1 MGMVP
6 NIPRVGSMFWDPKLA
21 SDMRNPAPLTIAIR
35 SYRDLRVWQQSMD
48 LAETIY
54 QITKTFPD
62 TERYGLISQ
71 LRRAAASVASNIAEG
86 HTRSLGD
93 YIRHL
98 LISNGS
104 LAEIETQLILSQR
117 LGILST
123 ADADQLLRACEQL
136 GRGIGALRKSLGARR
151 RSLTP
156 NPSIHTASP

>member
-1 MGMVP
+1 M
-6 NIPRVGSMFWDPKLA
+6 SK
-21 SDMRNPAPLTIAIR
+21 PAPLTTIR

-48 LAETIY
+48 LAQAIY
-54 QITKTFPD
+54 QVTRTFPD

-104 LAEIETQLILSQR
+104 LAEMETQLILSQR

-123 ADADQLLRACEQL
+123 TDAHQLLLACEQL
-136 GRGIGALRKSLGARR
+136 GRGLGALRKSLGARR

-156 NPSIHTASP
+156 NP

>member
-1 MGMVP
+1 MTRRMGMVP
-6 NIPRVGSMFWDPKLA
+6 NIPRVGSMFWGPDLA
-21 SDMRNPAPLTIAIR
+21 SDMSKPPPLTTIR

-48 LAETIY
+48 LAQAIY
-54 QITKTFPD
+54 QVTRTFPD

-71 LRRAAASVASNIAEG
+71 LRRAAASVPSNIAEG

-104 LAEIETQLILSQR
+104 LAEVETQLILSQR

-123 ADADQLLRACEQL
+123 AGADQLLLACEQL
-136 GRGIGALRKSLGARR
+136 GRGLGALRKSLGARR
-151 RSLTP
+151 RPLTP
-156 NPSIHTASP
+156 NL

>member
-1 MGMVP
+1 MSDIAQP
-6 NIPRVGSMFWDPKLA
+6 A
-21 SDMRNPAPLTIAIR
+21 SPIR
-35 SYRDLRVWQQSMD
+35 SFRDLRVWKQSME

-54 QITKTFPD
+54 QVTKTFPD

-86 HTRSLGD
+86 HTRSLGN

-104 LAEIETQLILSQR
+104 LAEMETQLILSQR

-123 ADADQLLRACEQL
+123 ADADQLLRRVSNSDEGSELCGKAWEL
-136 GRGIGALRKSLGARR
+136 VVGLY
-151 RSLTP
+151 
-156 NPSIHTASP
+156 